1 MPGREATK
9 KMHEDYKK
17 NFLQSIDKQS
27 IGEEVAENIF
37 YGIRQAVL
45 NNEKPRGI
53 RKLEKILCQ
62 AAKKAAKQVGFAKPI
77 IQSVPVNVE
86 PLIQS
91 IMDNPEME
99 WESFRTLAEKSALSY
114 IVRRGPMPNSSQTN
128 TGFSKRK

>member
-9 KMHEDYKK
+9 KMHEDYKE
-17 NFLQSIDKQS
+17 NFRQSIDNNK
-27 IGEEVAENIF
+27 VVHNIF
-37 YGIRQAVL
+37 YRIRQAVQ
-45 NNEKPRGI
+45 NKKTPRKAI
-53 RKLEKILCQ
+53 HRLKTILCQ
-62 AAKKAAKQVGFAKPI
+62 AAVEAAEQVGFAKPI
-77 IQSVPVNVE
+77 IQSVPVNIE

-114 IVRRGPMPNSSQTN
+114 IVRRGPMLNSPQTN